1 MGGPSPSVVAAG
13 GRAPAR
19 RRRRT
24 GPRGDQPLRPV
35 RLAFTDGLEAC
46 EVGSSRRTA
55 VHSVRGPRTG
65 GPERAATRRHGRDP
79 ASMRI
84 RRHLVLAGLVGVT
97 LTVGLPAVA
106 GQARAADE
114 RWAWPVPVGRSAVMH
129 GFAPPDHPW
138 LPGHRGVDLRAQA
151 GALVEAAGP
160 GRVHFAGRIGRMW
173 VVSVLHPDGLLTT
186 YEPVRPLVRRGA
198 WVRRGQPIGR
208 LLRSGS
214 HCGSPRPPRGVP
226 RSP

>member
-55 VHSVRGPRTG
+55 VQRGRGPRTG
-65 GPERAATRRHGRDP
+65 GLELEAARPPGRDP

-84 RRHLVLAGLVGVT
+84 RRHLVLAGLVGVAA
-97 LTVGLPAVA
+97 TVGPPAGA
-106 GQARAADE
+106 GRAHAADE
-114 RWAWPVPVGRSAVMH
+114 RWTWPVPVGRSAVM
-129 GFAPPDHPW
+129 
-138 LPGHRGVDLRAQA
+138 
-151 GALVEAAGP
+151 
-160 GRVHFAGRIGRMW
+160 
-173 VVSVLHPDGLLTT
+173 
-186 YEPVRPLVRRGA
+186 
-198 WVRRGQPIGR
+198 
-208 LLRSGS
+208 
-214 HCGSPRPPRGVP
+214 
-226 RSP
+226 